1 MSFDLNKSSVAIAV
15 AMVGTIRNGDD
26 ASRFATRANAEGFSS
41 ISQLIAADAV
51 KQARAIEEELK
62 KFVKSA
68 EIPSPAIAPPVSV
81 PTVTEADTNATVTV
95 GQTAEPVEVAGSNN
109 DPLPFVPSAEV
120 AGNTTLTNTTTATAS
135 GVELDAN
142 GLPWDARIHS
152 SSKEKLVKGGG
163 WKLKRGVDKDLVDQ
177 VETELKAALS
187 APAPAQTTTA
197 VNEAGLNPFSAGN
210 AIGTVPGA
218 TSTSVG
224 VAPTANIPTNPLPDQ
239 ANAVQTAAVSVAPPE
254 TASSDKIDTFAKL
267 MPAITKAKL
276 DPAYVT
282 QVVQQFGLPSMP
294 VLATRPD
301 LIPVVAEALGLV

>member
-41 ISQLIAADAV
+41 ISQLIADDAV

-68 EIPSPAIAPPVSV
+68 EIPSPTIAPHVSV
-81 PTVTEADTNATVTV
+81 PTVTEADMV
-95 GQTAEPVEVAGSNN
+95 GQIAEPDAVADSNN
-109 DPLPFVPSAEV
+109 DPLPFVPSAGV

-142 GLPWDARIHS
+142 GIPWDARIHS

-210 AIGTVPGA
+210 AIGTVPDV
-218 TSTSVG
+218 TSTSAG

-239 ANAVQTAAVSVAPPE
+239 ANAVQTAAALVAPPE